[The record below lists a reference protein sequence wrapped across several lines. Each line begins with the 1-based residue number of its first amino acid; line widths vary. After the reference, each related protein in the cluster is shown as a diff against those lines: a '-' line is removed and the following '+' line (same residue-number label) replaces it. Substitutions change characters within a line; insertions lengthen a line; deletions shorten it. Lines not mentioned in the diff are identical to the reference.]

1 MGLDLHACGRT
12 NVRPQPPAVP
22 GSGAADGLEPAFSDT
37 QPPAVPGS
45 GAAGGGGA
53 SSSGD
58 TTMLLAVPGSRA
70 VVLVLLLIDLCDRTT
85 IFQSQPRLPKPNQR
99 LPLLKTATS
108 TETSTETSISTE
120 SSTKTFT
127 SIETSTKTSTTSAT
141 AILWL
146 RACSG
151 HSLSLSLLF
160 LCDHTTGSLSAHLT
174 GSGLWSHLPLS
185 DGKT

>member
-1 MGLDLHACGRT
+1 
-12 NVRPQPPAVP
+12 
-22 GSGAADGLEPAFSDT
+22 
-37 QPPAVPGS
+37 
-45 GAAGGGGA
+45 
-53 SSSGD
+53 
-58 TTMLLAVPGSRA
+58 MLLAVPGSRA
-70 VVLVLLLIDLCDRTT
+70 VVLLLLLIDLCDRTT

-99 LPLLKTATS
+99 LPLLKTSISTETTTKTSIS
-108 TETSTETSISTE
+108 TETSTKTSISTE

-160 LCDHTTGSLSAHLT
+160 LCDHHWQFIWTLDRIGTLVASATQRWKNIKCLSMCVVGRCSSRLQTLQTLQHYVE
-174 GSGLWSHLPLS
+174 
-185 DGKT
+185 DC

>member
-1 MGLDLHACGRT
+1 MIDPNRLQYPVPEELQALV
-12 NVRPQPPAVP
+12 VRDPNRLQHPVIPELQPA
-22 GSGAADGLEPAFSDT
+22 
-37 QPPAVPGS
+37 
-45 GAAGGGGA
+45 
-53 SSSGD
+53 
-58 TTMLLAVPGSRA
+58 SRA
-70 VVLVLLLIDLCDRTT
+70 VVLLLLLIDLCDRTT

-99 LPLLKTATS
+99 LPLLKTSISTETTTKTSTS
-108 TETSTETSISTE
+108 TETSTKTSISTE

-151 HSLSLSLLF
+151 YSLSSSLLF
-160 LCDHTTGSLSAHLT
+160 LCDHTTGRLSAHLT

>member
-1 MGLDLHACGRT
+1 
-12 NVRPQPPAVP
+12 
-22 GSGAADGLEPAFSDT
+22 
-37 QPPAVPGS
+37 
-45 GAAGGGGA
+45 
-53 SSSGD
+53 
-58 TTMLLAVPGSRA
+58 MLLAVPGSRA
-70 VVLVLLLIDLCDRTT
+70 FVLLLLLIDLCDRTT
-85 IFQSQPRLPKPNQR
+85 IFQSQPRLPKPNHR
-99 LPLLKTATS
+99 RPLLKTSISTETTTKTSIS
-108 TETSTETSISTE
+108 TETSTKTSISTE

-151 HSLSLSLLF
+151 YSLSLSLLF
-160 LCDHTTGSLSAHLT
+160 WCDHTTGSLSAHLT